1 MLCDYR
7 YSSTAATATEDPN
20 AQTSQPQATL
30 QVFQSSQSVQTAQSF
45 QQQAAAN
52 ADTIPKQT
60 AAFHS
65 QAIMDG
71 AQLQIPFE
79 KVLALLLLAESNS
92 EHPIAN
98 AIVKFA
104 KAVSSRIL

>member
-1 MLCDYR
+1 MVHLMLCDHQ
-7 YSSTAATATEDPN
+7 YSSVQDDDSLQIIEGSG
-20 AQTSQPQATL
+20 QTSS
-30 QVFQSSQSVQTAQSF
+30 VFQGQA
-45 QQQAAAN
+45 AAAN
-52 ADTIPKQT
+52 ADAIPKHGAWFQE
-60 AAFHS
+60 
-65 QAIMDG
+65 AIREG
-71 AQLQIPFE
+71 TQLQIPFE